1 MMFANAFS
9 RKCSNSHSTKDQVC
23 FEKRLQTLFLSCQ
36 AKNQQFLGTPYKTYT
51 AQNDFELL
59 QHIIIL
65 NLI

>member
-1 MMFANAFS
+1 LQTLSQENAVIHIQQ
-9 RKCSNSHSTKDQVC
+9 KIKVC